1 MRVLVIGGLG
11 DGDPSTRTRV
21 GAVSLRCPVDR
32 RAADAAAGYR
42 CAIGTGSTGSARSK
56 PNTRL

>member
-1 MRVLVIGGLG
+1 MGFDY
-11 DGDPSTRTRV
+11 DGDRFDVIVIHQWRDGLVAS
-21 GAVSLRCPVDR
+21 
-32 RAADAAAGYR
+32 AGTPYR